1 MLVITYFIRKL
12 SNTDVRGIPV
22 VIVVVVTIAI
32 RMIGFHSQRL
42 IFLKKKM
49 RKKND
54 EEKNL
59 SI

>member
-22 VIVVVVTIAI
+22 VIVVVTIAI

-42 IFLKKKM
+42 IFLKKNE
-49 RKKND
+49 KKTMKK
-54 EEKNL
+54 KNL